1 MTILSYDKE
10 NEELECL
17 LEFSNRNSV
26 TFKFDTEGD
35 KPDEIAESLVCMIK
49 KISDKVEVHIAKH
62 QTEGQ
67 AEVWT
72 SLWLVHTSACPSV

>member
-1 MTILSYDKE
+1 MYDKKAPCLTILSYDKE

-35 KPDEIAESLVCMIK
+35 KPEKA
-49 KISDKVEVHIAKH
+49 
-62 QTEGQ
+62 
-67 AEVWT
+67 
-72 SLWLVHTSACPSV
+72 

>member
-1 MTILSYDKE
+1 MYDKKAPCLTILSCDKE

-49 KISDKVEVHIAKH
+49 K
-62 QTEGQ
+62 
-67 AEVWT
+67 
-72 SLWLVHTSACPSV
+72 LLV